1 MSNTEK
7 NNPKGSIAITAFL
20 IIILST
26 TDMPTLLKYPLLA
39 IATIS
44 FIIVAVNLYHE
55 FRASRLKSKANK

>member
-7 NNPKGSIAITAFL
+7 NKPKGSIAITAFL

-26 TDMPTLLKYPLLA
+26 TEMPPLLKYPMLA

-44 FIIVAVNLYHE
+44 FIIVAVNLYHQ
-55 FRASRLKSKANK
+55 FKAKRLSNNRK

>member
-1 MSNTEK
+1 MSNSEK
-7 NNPKGSIAITAFL
+7 RPKGSIVITALL

-26 TDMPTLLKYPLLA
+26 TEMPPLLKYPLLA

-55 FRASRLKSKANK
+55 YKSKKITKAEQ

>member
-7 NNPKGSIAITAFL
+7 NKPKGSIAITAFL

-26 TDMPTLLKYPLLA
+26 TAMPPLLKYPMLA

-44 FIIVAVNLYHE
+44 FIIVAVHLYHE
-55 FRASRLKSKANK
+55 FKAKQLSNNRK

>member
-7 NNPKGSIAITAFL
+7 NRPKGSIAITAFL

-26 TDMPTLLKYPLLA
+26 TEIPPLLKYPMLA

-44 FIIVAVNLYHE
+44 FIIVAVRLYHE
-55 FRASRLKSKANK
+55 FKTKQLLKDRK